1 VTDEE
6 FTDDELRA
14 GLTSLS
20 PAAGDVEDAL
30 ARLRPRAR
38 RARARRRAAIAGGV
52 ASVVLLLGVAGAVV
66 LPDDGDDGIDAVD
79 QGSTTTTE
87 RSSSTTSAPT
97 TTSTPTTVTPDTAPP
112 NSAVPPDSV
121 PPQETTVPTTPTAND
136 NDVEE
141 ESYSGN
147 LGAITV
153 RRTSNTLAL
162 VATNPQAGA
171 TTSVED
177 DGPDRIRVDF
187 EGDSGARTRIEVRL
201 ENGEM
206 VPDIQEN

>member
-1 VTDEE
+1 MTDEE

-20 PAAGDVEDAL
+20 PAVGDVDDAL

-66 LPDDGDDGIDAVD
+66 LPDDGNDGIDAVD

-97 TTSTPTTVTPDTAPP
+97 TTSTPTTVTPDTSP
-112 NSAVPPDSV
+112 SDTIVPPDST
-121 PPQETTVPTTPTAND
+121 PDETTPTTAALEIAED
-136 NDVEE
+136 TF
-141 ESYSGN
+141 SGN
-147 LGAITV
+147 LGSITV
-153 RRTSNTLAL
+153 RSDGNALTL
-162 VATNPQAGA
+162 VSVNPVAGA
-171 TTSVED
+171 VVADQEERADRVRVE
-177 DGPDRIRVDF
+177 F
-187 EGDSGARTRIEVRL
+187 ENDAGARTRIEVRL
-201 ENGEM
+201 ENGAM
-206 VPDIQEN
+206 VPDIQEND